1 MAILVTT
8 NAIASRKQ
16 AQCLKAQASTFVYGA
31 CPLLPGFYLIALV
44 QGKNQATILKL
55 PKALIYKSFDF

>member
-1 MAILVTT
+1 MAILVRT

-31 CPLLPGFYLIALV
+31 CPLLPGFFAWETLKAICRIALV
-44 QGKNQATILKL
+44 QHGVNKQTIEK
-55 PKALIYKSFDF
+55 P